1 MATIKDVA
9 KLAGVAVSTA
19 SNALNNKYGV
29 KPETRKRVLEA
40 ARKLNF
46 VPNPIA
52 KGLVTSSTRNISMI
66 VSGPSS
72 FNVFTNPVFF
82 EVIRTISSTLTSNG
96 YHALLN
102 IVSSDEEMEV
112 IPKIAQSRTS
122 DALILIGSRTKD
134 AELSEVLH
142 KVNIPAMVVIRN
154 ITSDRVYAV
163 SVDNQQCGYL
173 ATKYLIDQ
181 GHRTIGFIGSLPN
194 VSMAE
199 ERLAGYM
206 KALNEA
212 NIPVDESLIVP
223 GDYYQE
229 SGFVGVRQLLSRASH
244 RPTAIFTAND
254 LMALGAME
262 ALQQEGLRI
271 PEDISLIGCD
281 NIQNLH
287 LLRIPLTTIANPVAE
302 IGKLAVLK
310 IIGKLEGGDELP
322 DKIVLQPELRIR
334 SSVKTIDS

>member
-29 KPETRKRVLEA
+29 KPETKKKVLEA
-40 ARKLNF
+40 AQKLNF

-66 VSGPSS
+66 LSGPSS
-72 FNVFTNPVFF
+72 FNVFTNPIFF
-82 EVIRTISSTLTSNG
+82 EVIRTVSLTLTNHG

-102 IVSSDEEMEV
+102 IVSSEEEMEV
-112 IPKIAQSRTS
+112 IPRIVQSRAS
-122 DALILIGSRTKD
+122 DALILIGSRSEDKG
-134 AELSEVLH
+134 LSELLD
-142 KVNIPAMVVIRN
+142 KMDLPSLVVIRN
-154 ITSDRVYAV
+154 ITSDNVYAV
-163 SVDNQQCGYL
+163 SVDNFQCGYL
-173 ATKYLIDQ
+173 ATKYLIEQ
-181 GHRTIGFIGSLPN
+181 GHRTIGFIGSLAN

-199 ERLAGYM
+199 ERLEGYVQALKEAG
-206 KALNEA
+206 
-212 NIPVDESLIVP
+212 ISIDESLLIP

-229 SGFVGVRQLLSRASH
+229 SGFTGVRKLLSRASY
-244 RPTAIFTAND
+244 RPTAIFSAND

-287 LLRIPLTTIANPVAE
+287 LLRVPLTTIANPAAK
-302 IGKLAVLK
+302 IGRLAALK
-310 IIGKLEGGDELP
+310 IIGELEGGDELP
-322 DKIVLQPELRIR
+322 DKIVLQPELRVR
-334 SSVKTIDS
+334 SSVQTIK